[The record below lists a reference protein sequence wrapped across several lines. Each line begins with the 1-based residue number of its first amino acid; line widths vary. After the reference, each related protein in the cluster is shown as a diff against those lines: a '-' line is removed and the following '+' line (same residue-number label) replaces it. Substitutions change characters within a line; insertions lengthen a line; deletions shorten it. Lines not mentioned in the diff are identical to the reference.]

1 MDTRKI
7 GLLLAF
13 ALALVPAAAA
23 AQQQRQTL
31 DEIKR
36 DTPQD
41 ALVGFI
47 GVNVGGGLFGNDN
60 ILAGLDSKPR
70 AYGGSILFW
79 GRGLLAGEVDFCY
92 NPKFFDELD
101 VVKPGASTNMF
112 TATANFVLG
121 PTFFI
126 GQRARIRPYGLIGGG
141 LMRSK
146 VSDFVSLASF
156 SDKQSLGVVDMAG
169 GLYIYPIRR
178 LGFRGEFRYFK
189 GIGANES
196 GEGWGAITNW
206 NYYRVTVGL
215 ALAF

>member
-1 MDTRKI
+1 MDMRKI
-7 GLLLAF
+7 GFVL
-13 ALALVPAAAA
+13 ALALTLVPAATW
-23 AQQQRQTL
+23 AQEQRQTL

-47 GVNVGGGLFGNDN
+47 GINVGGGLFGSVN
-60 ILAGLDSKPR
+60 LEEGLSSRPR
-70 AYGGSILFW
+70 VYGASLLFW
-79 GRGLLAGEVDFCY
+79 GRGILAGEVDFCY
-92 NPKFFDELD
+92 NPGFFDELD

-112 TATANFVLG
+112 TATANLVLG

-141 LMRSK
+141 LMRST

-156 SDKQSLGVVDMAG
+156 TGKQNLGVVDMAG
-169 GLYIYPIRR
+169 GLYVYPIRR
-178 LGFRGEFRYFK
+178 IGFRGEFRYFK

-196 GEGWGAITNW
+196 DVGWGEIKNW